1 MSLIVEFTKA
11 LERPENW
18 YLLKDGST
26 MPNWNFID
34 ADCYQACSNDY
45 PTVDAFYDDW
55 NTLCD
60 IYVQSINSDAERMA
74 RQLKVDKHAA

>member
-11 LERPENW
+11 IDKSENW
-18 YLLKDGST
+18 YMENGRA

-34 ADCYQACSNDY
+34 ADCYMACGKDY
-45 PTVDAFYDDW
+45 PDTDSFYDDW
-55 NTLCD
+55 NTLVD
-60 IYVQSINSDAERMA
+60 IYVQSLNSDSLRMS